1 VTDSPVEAFGGKL
14 KRLRESKGL
23 TRQAL
28 ARLTGVNGVAWP
40 TIRDLEHGIRLPR
53 PRTLTLLA
61 EALDLDKPTRAEFEA
76 AARALSAQRQAR
88 ARTTPAGA
96 LGSGPELAAFAQ
108 AGGLGEGSPART
120 LPYDTGSFTGRFPE
134 LRSLADGALAVG
146 ETGRTSVFAI
156 EGMGGVGKTAL
167 AVHAAHRVTGE
178 SPDLFPDGHLFLD
191 LHGYTPGV
199 PPLTANEALRS
210 LLRQLGVP
218 HEVIP
223 AKQVP
228 REALYRSTLAG
239 KKALLI
245 LDNAKDAAQ
254 VRPLLPGTAACLV
267 LVTSRETLRSLD
279 GVTAL
284 RLETPPEAEAIALF
298 RKVAGPAQAGPDDS
312 ALPADPELAE
322 IVRLCGYLPLAVQ
335 IAAARLS
342 RRPALGLSDLIAE
355 LREEH
360 RRLSH
365 LQDKDRGVRV
375 AFQSS
380 LRYLAPAEKELFT
393 RLGRVPGTDFD
404 ACAAASLCAGGLE
417 QTRDRLE
424 LLLDQ
429 HLLVQRSPGRY
440 ELHDLARLFARE
452 VADPGAEQ
460 ATGRLLNFYLYAA
473 QAADRLFERGLPSAG
488 PPAGGAVK
496 PAAMPALSSSA
507 DAQGWLAL
515 ELRNLIAAANHAAEA
530 GLPRVTVGMSAAL
543 SDYLRA
549 HGPWAWARRLHTSA
563 HQAAIAAGDRR
574 GQASALR
581 SLGGVHSR
589 TGDIPASLARL
600 GEALIIYRDLNDWR
614 GAGRAL
620 IELGIAQRVAGA
632 TADSHASLTEALGI
646 YQRLGDRLGEAAA
659 LNELGSVRWQTGP
672 ISEAERH
679 VLGAL
684 TIFRELA
691 NRQGQAAALLY
702 LGNVQLTMGT
712 LAEAEASFREAGTIG
727 VGLRHPVLV
736 ANSLLYL
743 GDVQRSAGQLDD
755 ARDSLESAHRIYT
768 RISHRQGRATSLAY
782 LGRTLSLAG
791 DYPEADARLA
801 AALALFDELDD
812 PSDKAEVLNARG
824 SVAHAVGESAAARG
838 YREEALRLATV
849 ADSSRER
856 GAALLGLAVLDA
868 EADERDAALSRA
880 RAALALYMAMENEEG
895 ITRAREIL
903 CQLREP
909 G

>member
-23 TRQAL
+23 SRQAL

-40 TIRDLEHGIRLPR
+40 TIRDLEHGVRLPR
-53 PRTLTLLA
+53 PRTLALLA
-61 EALDLDKPTRAEFEA
+61 EALDLDGPARAELEA
-76 AARALSAQRQAR
+76 AARAPQAQREAR
-88 ARTTPAGA
+88 VRTTPAKA
-96 LGSGPELAAFAQ
+96 LGSGPELAAFAD
-108 AGGLGEGSPART
+108 AGPART
-120 LPYDTGSFTGRFPE
+120 LPYDTGSFTGRSPE
-134 LRSLADGALAVG
+134 LRRLADGALAIG
-146 ETGRTSVFAI
+146 ETGRTSVYAI

-178 SPDLFPDGHLFLD
+178 SPDLFPDGHLYLD

-199 PPLTANEALRS
+199 SPLTANEALRS
-210 LLRQLGVP
+210 LLRQLGVL

-239 KKALLI
+239 KRALLI

-279 GVTAL
+279 GVTVL

-298 RKVAGPAQAGPDDS
+298 RKVAGPDQAGPDDA

-365 LQDKDRGVRV
+365 LQDRDRGVRA
-375 AFQSS
+375 AFQAS
-380 LRYLAPAEKELFT
+380 LRYLAPAEKELFI
-393 RLGRVPGTDFD
+393 RLSRVPGTDFD
-404 ACAAASLCAGGLE
+404 ACAAASLCAAGLE

-429 HLLVQRSPGRY
+429 HLLLQRSPGRY

-452 VADPGAEQ
+452 IADPGAGQ
-460 ATGRLLNFYLYAA
+460 ATSRLLNYYLYAA
-473 QAADRLFERGLPSAG
+473 QAADRVFERGLPSAG
-488 PPAGGAVK
+488 PPGGGAVK
-496 PAAMPALSSSA
+496 PAAMPPLGSSA
-507 DAQGWLAL
+507 DAQAWLAL
-515 ELRNLIAAANHAAEA
+515 ELRNLIAAANHAAGA
-530 GLPRVTVGMSAAL
+530 GLPRVTIGMSAAL

-549 HGPWAWARRLHTSA
+549 HGPWAWALPLHTSA
-563 HQAAIAAGDRR
+563 HQAAVGSGDLR

-600 GEALIIYRDLNDWR
+600 GEALVLYRDLNDLR

-632 TADSHASLTEALGI
+632 TADSHASLTEALRI

-672 ISEAERH
+672 ISEAERQ

-684 TIFRELA
+684 AIFRELG

-727 VGLRHPVLV
+727 VRLRHPVLV

-743 GDVQRSAGQLDD
+743 GDVQRVAGQLDD
-755 ARDSLESAHRIYT
+755 ARASLESAHEIYT

-791 DYPEADARLA
+791 DYAEADTRLA
-801 AALALFDELDD
+801 AAQALFDELDD

-838 YREEALRLATV
+838 YREEALHLATI

>member
-1 VTDSPVEAFGGKL
+1 MTDSPGEAFGGKL

-23 TRQAL
+23 SRQAL

-53 PRTLTLLA
+53 PRTLALLA
-61 EALDLDKPTRAEFEA
+61 GALDLDGSARAEFEA
-76 AARALSAQRQAR
+76 AARAPLAQREAR
-88 ARTTPAGA
+88 ARTAPAGA
-96 LGSGPELAAFAQ
+96 LGPGPELAAFAD
-108 AGGLGEGSPART
+108 AGPART
-120 LPYDTGSFTGRFPE
+120 LPYDTGSFTGRSPE
-134 LRSLADGALAVG
+134 LRRLADGALAIG

-178 SPDLFPDGHLFLD
+178 FPDLFPDGHLFLD

-199 PPLTANEALRS
+199 SPLTANEALRS

-239 KKALLI
+239 KRALLI

-298 RKVAGPAQAGPDDS
+298 RKVAGPDQAGPDDM

-342 RRPALGLSDLIAE
+342 RRPALGLSDMIAE

-365 LQDKDRGVRV
+365 LQDRDRGVRA
-375 AFQSS
+375 AFQAS
-380 LRYLAPAEKELFT
+380 LRYLAPAEKELFI

-404 ACAAASLCAGGLE
+404 ACAAASLCAAGLV

-429 HLLVQRSPGRY
+429 HLLLQRSPGRY

-452 VADPGAEQ
+452 LADPGAEQ
-460 ATGRLLNFYLYAA
+460 ATSRLLNFYLYTA
-473 QAADRLFERGLPSAG
+473 QAADRVFERGLPSAG

-496 PAAMPALSSSA
+496 PAAMPPLGSSA
-507 DAQGWLAL
+507 DAQAWLAL
-515 ELRNLIAAANHAAEA
+515 ELRNLIAAANHAADA
-530 GLPRVTVGMSAAL
+530 GLPRVTIGMSAAL

-549 HGPWAWARRLHTSA
+549 HGPWAWALPLHTSA
-563 HQAAIAAGDRR
+563 HQAAVGRGDLR
-574 GQASALR
+574 GQAAALR
-581 SLGGVHSR
+581 GLGGVHSR

-600 GEALIIYRDLNDWR
+600 GEALALYRDLNDWR

-684 TIFRELA
+684 AIFRELG

-727 VGLRHPVLV
+727 VQLRHPVLV

-743 GDVQRSAGQLDD
+743 GDVQRVAGQLDD
-755 ARDSLESAHRIYT
+755 ARGSLESAHKIYT

-791 DYPEADARLA
+791 DYAEADTRLA
-801 AALALFDELDD
+801 AAQALFDELDD

-838 YREEALRLATV
+838 YREEALRLATI

-868 EADERDAALSRA
+868 EAGERDAALSRA